1 MAQQIQLRNDS
12 TAGWAADN
20 PVLAQG
26 EIGVDTTLGQMKIGD
41 GTSTWTQLDFYASG
55 TADIADFV
63 FETVDGDGTLSRVT
77 VANHD
82 MVIRTTRTA
91 TQDADIT
98 LESADDIWITALGD
112 DIRLEASDRV
122 EIQTDGGGETWEF
135 TNNGSFVFPNGS
147 VQTTAYTGD
156 APRIGLPD
164 FLTYIEER
172 THLPALNTNFG
183 WNSQGVW
190 FAGGDD
196 NNNSSSYPIY
206 TNFTISQNYKVV
218 VEVVFEQNDSCS
230 DFGLC
235 VYVDGTTPAWTWG
248 IDISR
253 IAAQFDCGTP
263 MIAGITETTMSPYS
277 MPGTG
282 TYKLKF
288 TYDPTATTEKVI
300 LELFASGEGFTLV
313 DTITLDEALG
323 SGDYRI
329 GFAADSNLSDRTYI
343 YGLSIDI
350 NNGDGPYYSDTLQDG
365 ISISSNAL
373 TVPVTIEDTS
383 ENELLRIE
391 KGGTGVT
398 RIHALQ
404 DDLALRSARDIILY
418 PGDDGPGNVYIN
430 WGDATISPNATNRV
444 ATLADIDSAPK
455 TWTATNDV
463 QYEIKQA
470 HGGVEVTT
478 NATSE
483 FSTEVGIPTLQVAQT
498 NIQILLSLTDDT
510 ALAAIVAANNIRSI
524 ILSVD
529 GNNRAIYGANRVGD
543 DGTYATW
550 SFSSN
555 TPITLNPADGYGL
568 SVVHGG
574 APVLWWNADD
584 LGFITDSSNYW
595 HFRGAK
601 IEYQAYVNDGGTIIG
616 TIYIA
621 HDSNDTNVT
630 HIETSSG
637 TNEVGA
643 AQLWHRKPY
652 SDVSEERRLYL
663 YRADGEAVLHKI
675 HWTAQVYYA
684 AERYDD

>member
-1 MAQQIQLRNDS
+1 MPDNSFIYINDNASIEVVASNQQGPQGPQGIQGP
-12 TAGWAADN
+12 TGPAG
-20 PVLAQG
+20 
-26 EIGVDTTLGQMKIGD
+26 
-41 GTSTWTQLDFYASG
+41 SG
-55 TADIADFV
+55 SADIADFV
-63 FETVDGDGTLSRVT
+63 FLDDGGDGSFMT

-82 MVIRTTRTA
+82 MTIRTTRTD

-122 EIQTDGGGETWEF
+122 QIQTDAGGETWTF
-135 TNNGSFVFPNGS
+135 TNNGRFVFPNGS
-147 VQTTAYTGD
+147 IQSTAYTGD
-156 APRIGLPD
+156 APRISLPD

-206 TNFTISQNYKVV
+206 TNFTIPQNNKVV
-218 VEVVFEQNDSCS
+218 VEVIFEQNDSCS

-248 IDISR
+248 IDSSR

-277 MPGTG
+277 MPSTG
-282 TYKLKF
+282 TYKLRF
-288 TYDPTATTEKVI
+288 TYNPTASTEKVI

-323 SGDYRI
+323 TGDYRV

-343 YGLSIDI
+343 HDLSIDI
-350 NNGDGPYYSDTLQDG
+350 DNGNGAYYSDSLQNG

-373 TVPVTIEDTS
+373 TVPVTIKDTN

-391 KGGTGVT
+391 KGYTGVT
-398 RIHALQ
+398 RIDALQ

-430 WGDATISPNATNRV
+430 WGDATIAPNATNRV
-444 ATLADIDSAPK
+444 ATLADIDANPK
-455 TWTATNDV
+455 TWTATNNV

-478 NATSE
+478 SATSTL
-483 FSTEVGIPTLQVAQT
+483 STEVGSPTLQVAQT

-524 ILSVD
+524 ILNVD

-584 LGFITDSSNYW
+584 LGFITDSNNYW

-601 IEYQAYVNDGGTIIG
+601 IEYQAYVSDGGTVIG

-637 TNEVGA
+637 SNEVGA

-652 SDVSEERRLYL
+652 SDQSEERRLYL